1 MAVELGLEH
10 SWVALNPEVQDKV
23 VEAHNRRVVA
33 AIPVCHMYRQQD
45 LVVRLAGEDRI
56 LASLV
61 LVLLCCLEGTLMV
74 GSHLEIRLVDS
85 CIQVL
90 VDSLN
95 LESKIL
101 KVSIWSRIIFLTN
114 KL

>member
-1 MAVELGLEH
+1 MELGLEH

-85 CIQVL
+85 
-90 VDSLN
+90 LN